1 MPWMPRLRAGA
12 VRPPALA
19 ADFVQRAPPEVTHPA
34 ELLIQLGPEV
44 LQANQ
49 VIPGVRHP
57 ASSLS
62 DNITQTRPVTSDK
75 AKPPTFVSHTLV
87 LSRHAENV
95 GGRYYYRISSLNSS
109 DDPVTERR

>member
-1 MPWMPRLRAGA
+1 MPRMPRLRAGA

-75 AKPPTFVSHTLV
+75 AKPPTFVSHTREGWV
-87 LSRHAENV
+87 CANFV
-95 GGRYYYRISSLNSS
+95 GS
-109 DDPVTERR
+109 